1 MRVVKLH
8 RYGVRTYPLGAG
20 RFALKAPGKP
30 RLEIAKP
37 LEAAD
42 EIWGPQE
49 LLTGSLAT
57 CFELTAL
64 AIARRRGVPIHAIR
78 TDATGHVQ
86 SKDGISR
93 FVVFDLD
100 VDIETEE
107 GCETAAEQVASRA
120 REESLIARTIGVPI
134 GLTVEAR
141 TPNANSQQPDM
152 HARAVEDFEARLV
165 ELHHDELQDVGLGG
179 AALAASLR
187 RLRCTRRS

>member
-1 MRVVKLH
+1 MPPGSVRVNLMVKGGAMRVVKLH

-20 RFALKAPGKP
+20 RFALEAPGKP

-49 LLTGSLAT
+49 LLIGSLAS

-86 SKDGISR
+86 QKDGVSR
-93 FVVFDLD
+93 FVIFDLD
-100 VDIETEE
+100 VDIETND
-107 GCETAAEQVASRA
+107 GCETAAEGVASRA
-120 REESLIARTIGVPI
+120 RDECLIARTIGVPI
-134 GLTVEAR
+134 RLTVEAR
-141 TPNANSQQPDM
+141 TAE
-152 HARAVEDFEARLV
+152 R
-165 ELHHDELQDVGLGG
+165 EL
-179 AALAASLR
+179 ATA
-187 RLRCTRRS
+187 

>member
-1 MRVVKLH
+1 MPPESVQTTLMAKGGVMRVVKLH

-20 RFALKAPGKP
+20 SFALEAPGKP
-30 RLEIAKP
+30 RLEVAKP
-37 LEAAD
+37 QEAAD
-42 EIWGPQE
+42 ELWGPQE
-49 LLTGSLAT
+49 LLAGSLAT

-64 AIARRRGVPIHAIR
+64 AIARRSGVPIHAIR

-107 GCETAAEQVASRA
+107 GCETAAEHVASRA

-134 GLTVEAR
+134 RLTVEAR
-141 TPNANSQQPDM
+141 TAE
-152 HARAVEDFEARLV
+152 R
-165 ELHHDELQDVGLGG
+165 EL
-179 AALAASLR
+179 ATA
-187 RLRCTRRS
+187 